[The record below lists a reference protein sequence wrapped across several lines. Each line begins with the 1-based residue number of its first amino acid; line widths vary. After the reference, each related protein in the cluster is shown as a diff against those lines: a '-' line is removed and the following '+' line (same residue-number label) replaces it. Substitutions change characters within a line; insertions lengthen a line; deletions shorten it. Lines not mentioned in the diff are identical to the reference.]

1 MKIPRRHFLKGAGA
15 LLPIPLLTSLL
26 PKTARAQVMAPRRIL
41 FFLQDNGTLRD
52 EWLPTTGPNGL
63 TLPYMLGP
71 LERVKADILPIM
83 GIDNHITWNHNGNA
97 HDIGNATLLTGIART
112 DFDNIQGGSNGG
124 GISIDQYLAG
134 RLPTAPRRS
143 ININMPG
150 GTFAM
155 SYQGVNQPTTGLYL
169 GNAFADLFGNFG
181 GTTDPQ
187 LIAKRRVT
195 RESVI
200 DAVLDNFRHVNKRVS
215 GADKLKLDH
224 HLTMLRDLE
233 NRLTLEAQGSACAQ
247 DPNAPTFVNNQ
258 PNNDY
263 AAYLFALAFAC
274 QLSHVGSYMTA
285 QPIGDPGFGVRFTGG
300 DYHGWI
306 HQGPDYGLDPVRR
319 REEWRTTMRWY
330 AASFAGW
337 VERFKSTPDADGG
350 SLLDNTL
357 LVWPNVFGMGSY
369 HDFHQIPLV
378 LAGRAGGSITPGRML
393 DFTRARAANPTNFG
407 PTYDRR
413 SFVNE
418 TTNNLMVSICQ
429 AMGLRDVTTFGDPA
443 FCSGGLPGL
452 VG

>member
-26 PKTARAQVMAPRRIL
+26 PKTARAQVVAPRRIL

-52 EWLPTTGPNGL
+52 EWTPTAGTGGL
-63 TLPYMLGP
+63 TLPYLLSP
-71 LERVKADILPIM
+71 LEAVKGDILPIV
-83 GIDNHITWNHNGNA
+83 GVDNHITHDHSGNA
-97 HDIGNATLLTGIART
+97 HDIGNGTLLTAIARS
-112 DFDNIQGGSNGG
+112 DFASVQSAANGG
-124 GISIDQYLAG
+124 GPSIDQYLAG

-143 ININMPG
+143 ININLPSG
-150 GTFAM
+150 SFAV
-155 SYQGVNQPTTGLYL
+155 SYQAAAQPTTGLSL
-169 GNAFADLFGNFG
+169 GNAFADLFGNFN

-200 DAVLDNFRHVNKRVS
+200 DSVLENFRHVNTRVS
-215 GADKLKLDH
+215 AADKAKLDH

-233 NRLTLEAQGSACAQ
+233 TRLALEAQGNSCAP
-247 DPNAPTFVNNQ
+247 DPNPPVFAPNR

-263 AAYLFALAFAC
+263 AAYLYALAFAC

-285 QPIGDPGFGVRFTGG
+285 QPGSDPAFPVRFTGG
-300 DYHGWI
+300 DYHNWI

-319 REEWRTTMRWY
+319 REEWRSTMRWY
-330 AASFAGW
+330 ATAFAAW
-337 VERFKSTPDADGG
+337 VQRFKATPDTDGG

-357 LVWPNVFGMGSY
+357 IVWPNVFGMGSY
-369 HDFHQIPLV
+369 HDFHEIPVV
-378 LAGRAGGSITPGRML
+378 LAGRAGGAIQPGRLL
-393 DFTRARAANPTNFG
+393 DYRRARAANPTVFG
-407 PTYDRR
+407 PSYDRR

-418 TTNNLMVSICQ
+418 TTNNLMVSLCH

-443 FCSGGLPGL
+443 FCTGGLPGL